1 MSDKIEKTME
11 LKAAPSRVWRA
22 LTDHREFGAW
32 FRVALEGPFVTGQAS
47 RGHMTFPGYEHI
59 RWEVT
64 VTAMEPERRFAFT
77 WHPYALDP
85 ELDYSAEKP
94 TLVEFRLEPQGGG
107 TRLTLTESGF
117 DNIPAQR
124 RAEAFRMNSDGW
136 SEQLQNIERYVSR
149 T

>member
-1 MSDKIEKTME
+1 MSDKIEKTIE

-32 FRVALEGPFVTGQAS
+32 FRVALEGPFVVGQAS

-59 RWEVT
+59 VWEAT
-64 VTAMEPERRFAFT
+64 VKAMEPEQRFAFT

-85 ELDYSAEKP
+85 QVDYSAEPP
-94 TLVEFRLEPQGGG
+94 TLVEFRLEPHGGG

-117 DNIPAQR
+117 DRIPSER
-124 RAEAFRMNSDGW
+124 RAEAFRMNEGGW
-136 SEQLQNIERYVSR
+136 VQQMQNIRAHVDA
-149 T
+149 